1 MKTPYTFSILR
12 YVHDIVTG
20 EFVNVG
26 VILFAPKVK
35 YLNALCTVK
44 YSRISTVFLDFNS
57 EHFRKS
63 VKYIQATIKEEGA
76 RLLNE
81 LPFKEPASSAKGFAA
96 RILPI
101 SDSSLQFSPE
111 GYGMTDNPEKTLD
124 QIFNRHVD
132 KYYRKVEKTSR
143 SDDDVWKV
151 YKKPLENKN
160 VLEHLKPH
168 HLVGSNYDHEFKHC
182 WKNKQWHVNQPISF
196 DLIHAH
202 EILDKANTWK
212 GRIESL
218 LEGGEEFKFNVLLGS
233 PHNSK
238 GNSSFVKAQNI
249 LNTIPCKTEFIK
261 EDEAEEFAEN
271 LRKEIEAHTQ

>member
-26 VILFAPKVK
+26 VILFAPKAK
-35 YLNALCTVK
+35 YLSASCTTK
-44 YSRISTVFLDFNS
+44 YRRISNIFTDFNS

-63 VKYIQATIKEEGA
+63 VKYIQTTIQEEGA

-81 LPFKEPASSAKGFAA
+81 LPFKEPATSAKGFAA

-101 SDSSLQFSPE
+101 NDSSLQFSPE
-111 GYGMTDNPEKTLD
+111 GYGMTDNPEKTL
-124 QIFNRHVD
+124 QQVFNRYVE
-132 KYYRKVEKTSR
+132 KYYGKSERTSR
-143 SDDDVWKV
+143 TNEDVWKV
-151 YKKPLENKN
+151 YQKPLKEKK

-168 HLVGSNYDHEFKHC
+168 KLAGLNYEHEFKHC
-182 WKNKQWHVNQPISF
+182 WKNHRWHVNQPISF
-196 DLIHAH
+196 DLVDAH

-218 LEGGEEFKFNVLLGS
+218 LEGGEKFKINVLLGS
-233 PHNSK
+233 PHD
-238 GNSSFVKAQNI
+238 SFVTPSFIKAQNI
-249 LNTIPCKTEFIK
+249 LNTIPCEREFFK

-271 LRKEIEAHTQ
+271 IRQEIEAHFQ